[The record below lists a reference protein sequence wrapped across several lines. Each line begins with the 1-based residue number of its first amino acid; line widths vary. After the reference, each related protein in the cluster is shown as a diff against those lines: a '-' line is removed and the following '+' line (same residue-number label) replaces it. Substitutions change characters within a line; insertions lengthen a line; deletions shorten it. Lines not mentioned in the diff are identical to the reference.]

1 MFSTSFAPLAATP
14 RALLPADLAPQIEA
28 RHAHIYRTLLN
39 AVYIAGVGSTF

>member
-28 RHAHIYRTLLN
+28 RFV
-39 AVYIAGVGSTF
+39 AVA